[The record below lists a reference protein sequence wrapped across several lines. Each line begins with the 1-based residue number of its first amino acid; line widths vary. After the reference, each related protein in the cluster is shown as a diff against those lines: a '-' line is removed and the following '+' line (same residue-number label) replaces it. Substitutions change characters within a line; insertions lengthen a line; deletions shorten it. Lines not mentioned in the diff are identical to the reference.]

1 MTKTEQA
8 MHAIR
13 EYGYVNAAL
22 VKRIAGELEI
32 SRTTVYRA
40 IRQLRDMDALSGE
53 AFTGRFVQPDELVA
67 AIADLPLMI
76 TDTLAANFMT
86 TEATLDASIAWAER
100 VGAIKPVRQ
109 GLYRMYVAA

>member
-8 MHAIR
+8 MHMIR
-13 EYGYVNAAL
+13 EYGYINAAL
-22 VKRIAGELEI
+22 TKRIAGELEI

-40 IRQLRDMDALSGE
+40 IRQLRDMNALDGE
-53 AFTGRFVQPDELVA
+53 TFTGRFVQPDELVA
-67 AIADLPLMI
+67 TISDMPLMI
-76 TDTLAANFMT
+76 TDALAAALMT